1 MLDCAASNLLGSV
14 EDRRAYPPPEA
25 VHRANAEATM
35 RRPRASIHDGSPLAQ
50 NALAECA
57 LTGPTNLYCVLRLIE
72 LLLSVRR
79 SPKIRGRYCPYLL
92 RVPVLAKPQSRGRN
106 LLTMETQIPH
116 PSRRNPVAKV
126 DAMSV
131 YR

>member
-35 RRPRASIHDGSPLAQ
+35 RRSRASIHDGSPLAQ

-57 LTGPTNLYCVLRLIE
+57 LTGPTNLCCVLRLIE
-72 LLLSVRR
+72 PFTRDSR
-79 SPKIRGRYCPYLL
+79 
-92 RVPVLAKPQSRGRN
+92 PVLPLSIKSTCFGKTSIEAKKP
-106 LLTMETQIPH
+106 PH
-116 PSRRNPVAKV
+116 DG
-126 DAMSV
+126 DADTPP
-131 YR
+131 

>member
-57 LTGPTNLYCVLRLIE
+57 LTGPTNIYCVLRLIE
-72 LLLSVRR
+72 LLLSPPFTQDSR
-79 SPKIRGRYCPYLL
+79 
-92 RVPVLAKPQSRGRN
+92 PVLPPSIKSTCFGKTSIEGEKP
-106 LLTMETQIPH
+106 PH
-116 PSRRNPVAKV
+116 
-126 DAMSV
+126 DGDGD
-131 YR
+131 